1 MHWKHKLCNSEG
13 YSLCCFLVFITQINK
28 SLGSPSLDSLLR
40 GGRLIKSQELFLLNV
55 EWIQYLSQKKWI
67 LRSVLATRDR
77 VEDKTIKSVLNFN
90 FKWTLGKKCLSFC
103 FHFTCTCYIFTNWKG
118 VLLHWLG
125 LVEFKTPVASKMI
138 L

>member
-13 YSLCCFLVFITQINK
+13 YSPAVFLFSSTK
-28 SLGSPSLDSLLR
+28 STVPWFSLSLDSLLR
-40 GGRLIKSQELFLLNV
+40 GGRPIKSQELFLLNV

-67 LRSVLATRDR
+67 LRPVLATRDR